1 MNPVITTP
9 EETPDASLFSI
20 KETLFLYFEFLL
32 EIYPE
37 MFLNREM

>member
-20 KETLFLYFEFLL
+20 KDAFLD
-32 EIYPE
+32 EIEKEVQP
-37 MFLNREM
+37 NSAKPA

>member
-20 KETLFLYFEFLL
+20 KDAFEV
-32 EIYPE
+32 EIEKEVQPTSAKPA
-37 MFLNREM
+37 